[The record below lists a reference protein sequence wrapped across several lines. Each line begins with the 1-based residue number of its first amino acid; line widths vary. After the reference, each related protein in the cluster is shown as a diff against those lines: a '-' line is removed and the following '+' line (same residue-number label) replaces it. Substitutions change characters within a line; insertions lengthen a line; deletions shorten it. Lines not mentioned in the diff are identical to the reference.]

1 MRGMAKQTARR
12 IASDAQSIGELLRKP
27 LSYRVPPNQRD
38 FSWTSEE
45 IDVLWEDITGAI
57 LDGRSEYFL
66 GAIVLS
72 PGRDE
77 KTREIV
83 DGQQRL
89 AALSMI
95 FAAIERTWRSL
106 KDEKRATGVF
116 RDFLESEAR
125 RTGDVVPKLSLNE
138 INDPVFQ
145 GLVLR
150 NEDIPGNQSNMWP
163 QTNKL
168 LDAAFSRIR
177 QKLEDWLRRFDA
189 AESALLDLEE
199 FLSDKT
205 NVIVI
210 EVGDESDAFVIFETL
225 NDRGLELAVSD
236 LVKNYLFS
244 VADQHIDAFKR
255 HWRDIALL
263 VGSENLTAFLRHYWL
278 SQHSLVRE
286 RELYRALRDTVR
298 SSTAARQLMERLR
311 KVADIYA
318 ALMNP
323 EHAYWTDFP
332 QEARTYLEAML
343 LFKVTQ
349 FRPVLMAAMET
360 RDPDEVTRLLRML
373 MVISLRYT
381 VISALGTG
389 NLEKIYSDTALAV
402 RKGAVRGLK
411 ATFALLKAAYVD
423 DTRFVA
429 DFAQKSFS
437 KSSVTRYMLAEIN
450 DHLENDPEH
459 RVAERTG
466 RITLEHILPKN
477 SGKEWKGSL
486 PTGEDPADYVEL
498 IGNLTLLEK
507 GKNRGIA
514 AASFADKKR
523 KAFVQS
529 TLALNKEIAQCSNW
543 TVSEILA
550 RSQRLAKTAQQVW
563 RVDY

>member
-12 IASDAQSIGELLRKP
+12 IDSDAQSIGELLRKP

-116 RDFLESEAR
+116 RDFLGSEAR

-150 NEDIPGNQSNMWP
+150 NEDIPGNQSNVWP

-244 VADQHIDAFKR
+244 VADQ
-255 HWRDIALL
+255 
-263 VGSENLTAFLRHYWL
+263 
-278 SQHSLVRE
+278 
-286 RELYRALRDTVR
+286 
-298 SSTAARQLMERLR
+298 
-311 KVADIYA
+311 
-318 ALMNP
+318 
-323 EHAYWTDFP
+323 AY
-332 QEARTYLEAML
+332 
-343 LFKVTQ
+343 
-349 FRPVLMAAMET
+349 
-360 RDPDEVTRLLRML
+360 
-373 MVISLRYT
+373 
-381 VISALGTG
+381 
-389 NLEKIYSDTALAV
+389 
-402 RKGAVRGLK
+402 
-411 ATFALLKAAYVD
+411 
-423 DTRFVA
+423 
-429 DFAQKSFS
+429 
-437 KSSVTRYMLAEIN
+437 
-450 DHLENDPEH
+450 
-459 RVAERTG
+459 
-466 RITLEHILPKN
+466 
-477 SGKEWKGSL
+477 
-486 PTGEDPADYVEL
+486 
-498 IGNLTLLEK
+498 
-507 GKNRGIA
+507 
-514 AASFADKKR
+514 
-523 KAFVQS
+523 
-529 TLALNKEIAQCSNW
+529 
-543 TVSEILA
+543 
-550 RSQRLAKTAQQVW
+550 
-563 RVDY
+563 